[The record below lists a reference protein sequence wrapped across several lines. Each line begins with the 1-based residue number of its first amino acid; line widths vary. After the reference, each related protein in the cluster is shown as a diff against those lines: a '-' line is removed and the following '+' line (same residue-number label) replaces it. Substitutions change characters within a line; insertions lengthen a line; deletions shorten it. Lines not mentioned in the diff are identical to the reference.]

1 MSVTNRLTRHRVQ
14 LTGSSLAALL
24 IASHVFNDGFANV
37 LPALLPT
44 IQARFELSETVLAV
58 FVATNSLMA
67 NVLQP
72 LFGALSDRWGK
83 RLVGSVGL
91 LTVSVLLSFIASAPV
106 VWLFFGLLAIGSLG
120 SAAFHPSATSIVR
133 AASENSTNKSMR
145 LAFFA
150 AAGPFG
156 SALAPVA
163 VLAII
168 RSFGVRYVPWLMI
181 PGVIMALAIYWLT
194 PPQTRATGK
203 NRPKLFDWQLVRGPV
218 GLLSAVG
225 IMRSMAFV
233 TFLNAMPLYLVR
245 VHGYAQDASIIG
257 WTVALYTVSASVGVL
272 ISGALEPRLGRKTI
286 IVGSMLCAL
295 PLMFGGL
302 LFTPGSFLYYGS
314 IALAG
319 GLTNAA
325 IPLLVVTAQDLAPHA
340 VATASGMLM
349 GLTWG
354 TAGLFYIGIG
364 RLQEVW
370 GIEPAMMLS
379 YVFLLPAALLAFVV
393 LTRQQ
398 QALR

>member
-156 SALAPVA
+156 SALAPIA

-168 RSFGVRYVPWLMI
+168 RSFGVRHVPWLMI

-272 ISGALEPRLGRKTI
+272 TSGALEPRLGRKTI
-286 IVGSMLCAL
+286 IVGSMLVAL
-295 PLMFGGL
+295 PLVFGGL
-302 LFTPGSFLYYGS
+302 FFAPGSFLYYGS

-319 GLTNAA
+319 ALTNAA
-325 IPLLVVTAQDLAPHA
+325 VPLLVVTAQDLAPHA
-340 VATASGMLM
+340 VQLLMASGMLM
-349 GLTWG
+349 GLTYDG
-354 TAGLFYIGIG
+354 YGGAFFTS
-364 RLQEVW
+364 V
-370 GIEPAMMLS
+370 
-379 YVFLLPAALLAFVV
+379 LAVCKKC
-393 LTRQQ
+393 LHG
-398 QALR
+398 ASNPP